1 MQVTDWLR
9 TDHLPHIW
17 CTGCGHGTVLG
28 ALIRAMEKAGVDRD
42 RTVAVS
48 GIGCSSRAVGYLDM
62 DTLHT
67 THGRAL
73 AFATGIKLA
82 RPDLKVIV
90 LAGDG
95 DLAAIG
101 GNHLIHAAR
110 RNLGITTICL
120 NNGIYG
126 MTSGQL
132 SPLTPGGYRTTTSPH
147 GHLERDFDLCRLV
160 QAAGATYVARSTSY
174 HVQQTIL
181 LLSRAL
187 AHDGFAFVEV
197 FSQCPTYFGRR
208 NRMGD
213 PVAMLEW
220 LRDSTV
226 PAGQAARMTPEELRG
241 RWIIGELHRATD
253 VPEYSRSY
261 RRLIDRLRG
270 ADGGPA
276 APGAVGEPPL
286 FEQQPDE
293 EAARAD

>member
-1 MQVTDWLR
+1 MRTTEFLR
-9 TDHLPHIW
+9 AEHLPHIW
-17 CTGCGHGTVLG
+17 CSGCGHGIVLG
-28 ALIRAMEKAGVDRD
+28 AVIRAMEKAGIDRD
-42 RTVAVS
+42 RTVVVS

-82 RPDLKVIV
+82 RPDLNLIV

-110 RNLGITTICL
+110 RNLGITTVCF

-132 SPLTPGGYRTTTSPH
+132 SPLTPGGYRTTTSPY

-160 QAAGATYVARSTSY
+160 QAAGATYVARSTAY

-181 LLSRAL
+181 LIARAL
-187 AHDGFAFVEV
+187 VHDGFSFIEV
-197 FSQCPTYFGRR
+197 FSPCPTYFGRH
-208 NRMGD
+208 NAMAD

-226 PAGQAARMTPEELRG
+226 QAGQAARMTPEELGG
-241 RWIIGELHRATD
+241 RAIIGELYNVKD
-253 VPEYSRSY
+253 VPEYTRSY
-261 RRLIDRLRG
+261 RGLIDRLG
-270 ADGGPA
+270 GTGNASAD
-276 APGAVGEPPL
+276 
-286 FEQQPDE
+286 
-293 EAARAD
+293 